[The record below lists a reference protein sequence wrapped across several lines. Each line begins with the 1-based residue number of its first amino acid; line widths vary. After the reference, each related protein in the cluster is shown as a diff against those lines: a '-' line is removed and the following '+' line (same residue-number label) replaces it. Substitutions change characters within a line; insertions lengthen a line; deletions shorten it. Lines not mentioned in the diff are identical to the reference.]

1 VSSQRRAQVLAVGA
15 ATVAVL
21 ALVAVM
27 LLPVGEESAQT
38 VESVQLTVPDSGEP
52 TTTTSSTT
60 TTVPGP
66 PAAERRLSKL
76 RTIAGEITPKSIVTS
91 GTGFATAQN
100 MMYTHTVT
108 AYDADGNLVATIPDR
123 VRLSDFGIDKEGE
136 YQGAPVEAAFLHDG
150 SAVYVS
156 NYSMYGPG
164 FREGDDECSP
174 ADGVP
179 PSYLYRIGTDD
190 WKIDQVVPVGAVP
203 KYVAVTPD
211 DGRVLT
217 TNWCSWDLT
226 VSSTEDGRELA
237 SIELGR
243 YPRGIA
249 VSPDGRTA
257 YVAIMGDTK
266 VAAVSLDDY
275 SVRWLEGVGLGP
287 RHVVLSPDGR
297 WLYSTNNKGGTVSKV
312 DTTTG
317 EVVADVSTGT
327 QPRSMDI
334 STDGT
339 ALYVVNYGSDS
350 MTKLATED
358 MRELEEVPT
367 GANPIGISYDDST
380 GRVWVA
386 SYAGTIDVYDE
397 LN

>member
-1 VSSQRRAQVLAVGA
+1 MNPERRAQW
-15 ATVAVL
+15 VAVS
-21 ALVAVM
+21 AAVVAVACLGAVV
-27 LLPVGEESAQT
+27 LLGGDPEDTT
-38 VESVQLTVPDSGEP
+38 VEAVQLTVPAE
-52 TTTTSSTT
+52 STT
-60 TTVPGP
+60 TVAPAPTAPAGP
-66 PAAERRLSKL
+66 PAVERRLSKL
-76 RTIAGEITPKSIVTS
+76 RTISGDITPKSIVTS
-91 GTGFATAQN
+91 GTGVATAQN

-108 AYDADGNLVATIPDR
+108 AYDADGELVATIPDR

-164 FREGDDECSP
+164 FREGSDECSP
-174 ADGVP
+174 SDGVP

-190 WKIDQVVPVGAVP
+190 WEIDQVVPVGAVP

-211 DGRVLT
+211 DERVLT
-217 TNWCSWDLT
+217 TNWCTWDLT
-226 VSSTEDGRELA
+226 VSSTSDGRELA

-266 VAAVSLDDY
+266 VAVVSLDDY
-275 SVRWLEGVGLGP
+275 SVTWLEGVGLGP
-287 RHVVLSPDGR
+287 RHLVLSPDGR

-317 EVVADVSTGT
+317 EVVADVSTGS

-350 MTKLATED
+350 MAKLATED
-358 MRELEEVPT
+358 MRTLDEVPT

-397 LN
+397 VA